1 MKKTDETLQYKK
13 ASAENHPGR
22 KAEKAACAKG
32 VLKYYK
38 K

>member
-1 MKKTDETLQYKK
+1 MRKTVETLQYKK
-13 ASAENHPGR
+13 ASVENHPGR
-22 KAEKAACAKG
+22 EPEKAARPGG